1 METLIAKLTSRLS
14 NYVNQEFA
22 LVVNNKLMMADK
34 YVGRIRLARIA
45 KTTTLQIGHRKN
57 VNDTPKFVES
67 ATLKNNIM
75 SEIHNYNVAGI
86 DFKNIATDNYLI
98 DYDLNLKVI
107 YITTSL
113 HRKYLE
119 ILKRESNAP
128 LQLSTTVGT
137 TLNLST
143 LEIRRFKEE
152 YLIEMYFRYRDICQ
166 ILKRESNAPLQLS
179 TTVGTTLN
187 LSTLEIRRFKEEYL
201 IEMYFRYRDI
211 CQELLLRK
219 LTNTRSA
226 NFRELQFFKTAKA
239 FVPVLL
245 EGTFLFNPLTEVPMI
260 SKLFKETDFYKK
272 CQEVGYVKCGDVS
285 VYYLTHLE
293 ISQAFHL
300 TKFGKYT
307 APLIMAMLFS
317 QYIPGI
323 ADDDTVI
330 YMVRRENR
338 LDVTHEVIPAELID
352 NFPDIKYMYEPISA
366 LYYACLVRTNN
377 EAIAKRLYNVVKDY
391 SL

>member
-67 ATLKNNIM
+67 TTLKNNIM

-119 ILKRESNAP
+119 
-128 LQLSTTVGT
+128 
-137 TLNLST
+137 
-143 LEIRRFKEE
+143 
-152 YLIEMYFRYRDICQ
+152 